1 MTRMKNSILFLIL
14 LAAGI
19 TYGQIH
25 VEYDA
30 ESDQI
35 ITSVITEDY
44 SFRWNGVPTNTPA
57 ETFTPLR
64 TPETSEVYQFDY
76 YYLSEDFIQKYS
88 YIFNDHGKELF
99 YHKFIRITRW
109 NHYKNKR

>member
-1 MTRMKNSILFLIL
+1 MKNSTLFFLL

-19 TYGQIH
+19 SYAQIH

-35 ITSVITEDY
+35 ITSVIAEDET
-44 SFRWNGVPTNTPA
+44 RIETPA
-57 ETFTPLR
+57 LTAGRFEPLR

-76 YYLSEDFIQKYS
+76 YFLNEDFIQKYS

-99 YHKFIRITRW
+99 YYKYIRIIRW
-109 NHYKNKR
+109 KNSYQNKR